1 MSTWK
6 ARLTKSLTFPSRRMH
21 SFPCSALLA
30 CFGNTRENAA
40 FDQSSSADPHSTIY
54 VQPTAKAGRHPSRPK
69 AEDERVPERRRGS
82 DMRSE
87 RNGSA
92 NGDNSK
98 HTVVQ
103 PAETPENVPRS
114 LNDEPDCEAVTF
126 QTSIPRPSI
135 IDMPKEEEFQPER
148 QCPELEQT
156 ELSDSPLEDTDS
168 KDSCLIPKN
177 IMAEPDYIEDD
188 NPELIKPQ
196 KLINPVKTS
205 RNHQD
210 LHRELL
216 MNQKRGLAP
225 QNKPELQKV
234 MEKRKRDQ
242 VIKQKKEEAQKKKS
256 DLEIE
261 LLKRQQKLEQLE
273 LEKQKLQEE
282 QENAPEFVKVK
293 GNLRRTGQ
301 EVAQAQES

>member
-1 MSTWK
+1 MSTWRARLAQGLK
-6 ARLTKSLTFPSRRMH
+6 ARSGGMH
-21 SFPCSALLA
+21 PFPCSALLA
-30 CFGNTRENAA
+30 CFGSSQEPAP
-40 FDQSSSADPHSTIY
+40 FDQPGAAAEAHATTHA
-54 VQPTAKAGRHPSRPK
+54 QPTARADSHCSPGR
-69 AEDERVPERRRGS
+69 AEGAAARGGDS
-82 DMRSE
+82 GSSTG

-92 NGDNSK
+92 KQDAGN
-98 HTVVQ
+98 HAAAQ
-103 PAETPENVPRS
+103 PAGPLEGQPRP
-114 LNDEPDCEAVTF
+114 LEGEPHHQAVTV
-126 QTSIPRPSI
+126 QTPIPRPSI
-135 IDMPKEEEFQPER
+135 INRPEKEELQEEPKY
-148 QCPELEQT
+148 PELEKKPP
-156 ELSDSPLEDTDS
+156 SDSPLEDSDPQDS
-168 KDSCLIPKN
+168 SLTPRH
-177 IMAEPDYIEDD
+177 IMAEPDYLDDD
-188 NPELIKPQ
+188 NPELIRPQ
-196 KLINPVKTS
+196 KLVNPVKTS

-242 VIKQKKEEAQKKKS
+242 VIKQKEEEAQKKKS

-301 EVAQAQES
+301 EIAQAQES

>member
-6 ARLTKSLTFPSRRMH
+6 ARLARRLKSPSRRMH
-21 SFPCSALLA
+21 PFPCSALLA
-30 CFGNTRENAA
+30 CFGNSRENAP
-40 FDQSSSADPHSTIY
+40 FDQPSTADTHSTIY
-54 VQPTAKAGRHPSRPK
+54 DQPVAKVGRHPSHPRGEEGK
-69 AEDERVPERRRGS
+69 AEKRRDSGT
-82 DMRSE
+82 RSE

-92 NGDNSK
+92 NRNSSN
-98 HTVVQ
+98 HTAVQ
-103 PAETPENVPRS
+103 PAKTSEDALGS
-114 LNDEPDCEAVTF
+114 LDGELDCEAAAF

-135 IDMPKEEEFQPER
+135 IEMPMEEEDSQGEPR
-148 QCPELEQT
+148 CPKLEQKT
-156 ELSDSPLEDTDS
+156 TSDSPLEDPDL
-168 KDSCLIPKN
+168 KDTYLIPRN

-188 NPELIKPQ
+188 NPELIRPQ
-196 KLINPVKTS
+196 KLVNPVKTS

-242 VIKQKKEEAQKKKS
+242 VIKQKEEEAQKNKS

>member
-1 MSTWK
+1 MGYSETD
-6 ARLTKSLTFPSRRMH
+6 RV
-21 SFPCSALLA
+21 
-30 CFGNTRENAA
+30 CFGANSDSDNTVE
-40 FDQSSSADPHSTIY
+40 Y
-54 VQPTAKAGRHPSRPK
+54 
-69 AEDERVPERRRGS
+69 
-82 DMRSE
+82 
-87 RNGSA
+87 
-92 NGDNSK
+92 
-98 HTVVQ
+98 
-103 PAETPENVPRS
+103 
-114 LNDEPDCEAVTF
+114 
-126 QTSIPRPSI
+126 
-135 IDMPKEEEFQPER
+135 
-148 QCPELEQT
+148 PEL
-156 ELSDSPLEDTDS
+156 
-168 KDSCLIPKN
+168 KDFTLIPKN

-196 KLINPVKTS
+196 KLINPVKIS

-242 VIKQKKEEAQKKKS
+242 VIKQQKEEEAQKKKS

-273 LEKQKLQEE
+273 LEKQKIQEE

-301 EVAQAQES
+301 EMAEVQDS

>member
-1 MSTWK
+1 MSRWK
-6 ARLTKSLTFPSRRMH
+6 ARLAESLKSPSRRMH
-21 SFPCSALLA
+21 PFPCSALLA
-30 CFGNTRENAA
+30 CFGDTRETAP
-40 FDQSSSADPHSTIY
+40 FDQPSAADTPSTVF
-54 VQPTAKAGRHPSRPK
+54 VQPKAKAGRHPSHPRR
-69 AEDERVPERRRGS
+69 EEGTPEKRRESGTH
-82 DMRSE
+82 SE

-92 NGDNSK
+92 NRNSSN
-98 HTVVQ
+98 HAAVQ
-103 PAETPENVPRS
+103 PAETPVDLPSS
-114 LNDEPDCEAVTF
+114 LDGASDCEAVTF

-135 IDMPKEEEFQPER
+135 IETPEEEGSPKEPQCLGLER
-148 QCPELEQT
+148 KMAA
-156 ELSDSPLEDTDS
+156 DSPLEDSDL
-168 KDSCLIPKN
+168 KDTYLIPRN
-177 IMAEPDYIEDD
+177 IMAEPDYIDDD
-188 NPELIKPQ
+188 NPELIRPQ
-196 KLINPVKTS
+196 KLVNPVKTS

-242 VIKQKKEEAQKKKS
+242 VIKQKEEEAQKKKS

-261 LLKRQQKLEQLE
+261 LFKRQQKLEQLE
-273 LEKQKLQEE
+273 LEKQKLREE

>member
-6 ARLTKSLTFPSRRMH
+6 ARLAERLKSPSARMH
-21 SFPCSALLA
+21 PFPCSALLA
-30 CFGNTRENAA
+30 CFGNTRETAPLDQASAA
-40 FDQSSSADPHSTIY
+40 DTCSTIH
-54 VQPTAKAGRHPSRPK
+54 VQPKAKAGQHPSHPRGEEGTSEK
-69 AEDERVPERRRGS
+69 RRDSGAH
-82 DMRSE
+82 SE
-87 RNGSA
+87 TNGST
-92 NGDNSK
+92 NRNSSN
-98 HTVVQ
+98 HSAVQ
-103 PAETPENVPRS
+103 PADTPEDLPGS
-114 LNDEPDCEAVTF
+114 PDGGSVHEAVTF
-126 QTSIPRPSI
+126 QPSIPRPSI
-135 IDMPKEEEFQPER
+135 IEMPEEEGSPREP
-148 QCPELEQT
+148 QCLGVEPKMAA
-156 ELSDSPLEDTDS
+156 DSPLEDPDP
-168 KDSCLIPKN
+168 KDTYLIPRN
-177 IMAEPDYIEDD
+177 IMAEPDYIDDD
-188 NPELIKPQ
+188 NPELIRPQ
-196 KLINPVKTS
+196 KLVNPVKTS

-242 VIKQKKEEAQKKKS
+242 VIKQKEEEAQKKKS